1 MEQSIQKTKSQRN
14 LSVWMERVEACRRS
28 GLSVEQ
34 WCAENGIVSNTYYR
48 WQKKVFGE
56 IRKHQDQFFEV
67 PVSRPTSGVAAS
79 IEHNGFYASIY
90 CGADEETIRALLG
103 AMKSC

>member
-79 IEHNGFYASIY
+79 IEH
-90 CGADEETIRALLG
+90 
-103 AMKSC
+103 KSTAEQTKKRSAHFLER